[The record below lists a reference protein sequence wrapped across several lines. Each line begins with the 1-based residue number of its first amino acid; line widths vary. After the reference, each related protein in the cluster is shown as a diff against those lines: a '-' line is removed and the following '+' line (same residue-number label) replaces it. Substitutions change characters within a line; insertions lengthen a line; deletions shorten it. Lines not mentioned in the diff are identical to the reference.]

1 MDMFVWL
8 LFSSLALMA
17 ATIDLSVLSYNCDGF
32 SKQKSDFLCDLIDDI
47 DPDIICVQETWLL
60 DSNPGSLG
68 DVSEQFMY
76 HAVAG
81 VDHCQNVLPGR
92 VPGGVA
98 ILFDKKLSKHI
109 RPVFSGSRRICA
121 VKYANLN
128 VNILICSVYMPCDK
142 QVSCVQDEYIET
154 LNSIETLIQSE
165 NFTGVLLAGDWNTDF
180 MRNNAQSREL
190 ECFLGRN
197 DICCSEHSGSYTYQT
212 KNLGVRSNIDHILI
226 SHCLDPSMNVK
237 TNHVDSG
244 CNLSP
249 HSPLHLVVNIPVSE
263 DVGINGGA
271 ARDDNKYV
279 KPQSSVR
286 PAWHKVTDND
296 IENYHDMLNQNL
308 HDIYLPTSCIEC
320 NDYFCV
326 NDTHRSDIT
335 RYCNELIMSCLSAGW
350 SVFPMCFPRKPLK
363 PYFNNIIAPHKEQ
376 SLLWHAIWVNAGRPR
391 EGIVAQIMRQTRAKY
406 HYFIRW
412 AHNNQSHLKRGRMA
426 EAIANN
432 DSRNFWQEC

>member
-1 MDMFVWL
+1 MLSWL
-8 LFSSLALMA
+8 QRLICLYCLTTAMVLANKRA
-17 ATIDLSVLSYNCDGF
+17 I
-32 SKQKSDFLCDLIDDI
+32 FLCDLIDDI

-60 DSNPGSLG
+60 DSNSGSLG

-81 VDHCQNVLPGR
+81 VDHCQNLLPGR

-128 VNILICSVYMPCDK
+128 VNILICSIYMPCDK

-154 LNSIETLIQSE
+154 LNSIETLMQSE

-180 MRNNAQSREL
+180 MRNNAQSQEL

-197 DICCSEHSGSYTYQT
+197 DIYCSEHSGSYTYQT
-212 KNLGVRSNIDHILI
+212 KNLSVRSNIDHILI
-226 SHCLDPSMNVK
+226 CHCLDPSMNVK
-237 TNHVDSG
+237 TNLVDSG

-271 ARDDNKYV
+271 ARDENKYV
-279 KPQSSVR
+279 KPQSNVR
-286 PAWHKVTDND
+286 PAWHRVTDND
-296 IENYHDMLNQNL
+296 IENYHDMLIL
-308 HDIYLPTSCIEC
+308 
-320 NDYFCV
+320 
-326 NDTHRSDIT
+326 
-335 RYCNELIMSCLSAGW
+335 
-350 SVFPMCFPRKPLK
+350 
-363 PYFNNIIAPHKEQ
+363 PYF
-376 SLLWHAIWVNAGRPR
+376 LYW
-391 EGIVAQIMRQTRAKY
+391 M
-406 HYFIRW
+406 
-412 AHNNQSHLKRGRMA
+412 
-426 EAIANN
+426 
-432 DSRNFWQEC
+432 SRLFLC